1 MKGIRLWKIVA
12 LFSASAAGIKII
24 TSLIIGPAA
33 LGNMSWDELFLLVLS
48 ILLPL
53 IIIVFR
59 NKVKFLNLS
68 AGLPQTVLILIIGLA
83 LFAPLIAPYS
93 PELIANAG
101 ECRLLPP
108 FAVKQV
114 VFSKTD
120 FGTEKMIAADEIIE
134 GARIKAVGKSKTVEY
149 PREELIH
156 VNGELKR
163 GNLFYLLG
171 TDEFG
176 RDLFSRIIYG
186 ARISIFIGIAAAFIS
201 FLISAF
207 LSLISISGGKPADTI
222 TNRLSEIFLSVPSLF
237 VIIFAVSFFGS
248 GLAPLIL
255 ILGATSWMSLFKII
269 NGEIKRI
276 TGKNYIISS
285 VMLGMPKRKILFK
298 EIMPLLLPSVSV
310 NLLFLVANFIVIEAS
325 LSFLGL
331 GTGGEYPS
339 WGGIIE
345 SGITYLADAW
355 WLVFAPG
362 VFLVITIL
370 ALNKSGLKFQKQF
383 NSGIE

>member
-24 TSLIIGPAA
+24 ISLIIGNAA
-33 LGNMSWDELFLLVLS
+33 LGSMPRGELILLVLS

-59 NKVKFLNLS
+59 NKVKFLNFS

-83 LFAPLIAPYS
+83 VFAPLIAPYN

-134 GARIKAVGKSKTVEY
+134 GERVKAVGKSKTVEY

-156 VNGELKR
+156 ENGELKR

-285 VMLGMPKRKILFK
+285 VMLGMPKSKIFFK